1 VTSPS
6 TSTSSLCL
14 DCGLCCDG
22 TMHST
27 VALEH
32 ADDRETLLR
41 SGFHLLLFEAEA
53 RFEQPCHAFHEK
65 CTIYDERPMLCRSYR
80 CALLRQVDSGE
91 VSDADARALVATAI
105 GLRDRVRPAIEALV
119 GSTKT
124 HSLAVLMCRMDD
136 ALAAMAPPERARTHA
151 QLELEAAELLTLIAD
166 RFEPRSA
173 STSSQ

>member
-1 VTSPS
+1 MTDPP
-6 TSTSSLCL
+6 TSTTSLCL

-32 ADDRETLLR
+32 GDDREVLLR
-41 SGFHLLLFEAEA
+41 TGFHLLLFEAEA
-53 RFEQPCHAFHEK
+53 RFEQPCHAFHEQ
-65 CTIYDERPMLCRSYR
+65 CTIYDDRPTLCRSYR

-105 GLRDRVRPAIEALV
+105 RTCTIASAPAIEALV

-124 HSLAVLMCRMDD
+124 HSLAVLVCRMD
-136 ALAAMAPPERARTHA
+136 ET
-151 QLELEAAELLTLIAD
+151 
-166 RFEPRSA
+166 RS
-173 STSSQ
+173 Q